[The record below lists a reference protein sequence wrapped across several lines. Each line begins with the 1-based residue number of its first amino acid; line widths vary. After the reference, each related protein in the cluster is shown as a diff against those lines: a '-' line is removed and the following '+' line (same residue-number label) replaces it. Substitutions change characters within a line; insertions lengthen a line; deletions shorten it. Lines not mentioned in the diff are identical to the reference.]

1 MRRKFKLGK
10 WISDISYNHSVKI
23 SLGLAVLI
31 ALLAQTPVEYLISI
45 LLAVMAYLDYE
56 DGRPLF

>member
-1 MRRKFKLGK
+1 MKKFKLGK
-10 WISDISYNHSVKI
+10 WINDISYHHSVKI

-31 ALLAQTPVEYLISI
+31 ALLAQTPVEYLISVG
-45 LLAVMAYLDYE
+45 LLIMAYIDYE